1 MRMAGTLAEEVRSAR
16 CEVRQPTP
24 HVFTY
29 RRVVERL
36 VDSGVESALLDA
48 ACLIEAASGI
58 PRWRFILDPEQSIP
72 SDKSCLLESMV
83 SRREA
88 REPIAYILGVKE
100 FWSLPLTVGYDVL
113 IPRPETETLVEAVLE
128 KIGFEFRVSSFEFA
142 RDSSRL
148 TAGSVNPKPETR
160 NSKLVIVDLGTG
172 SGAIALALA
181 VEMPHALVYAIDRSP
196 GACRIAMRNIEALG
210 LTSRVRCVQGDLLD
224 PLRTID
230 AGGGCDLIVSNPP
243 YIPSGACGALSPE
256 IAAYEPLEA
265 LDGGPDGLRYHRRII
280 EEAPAYLREGGWLF
294 LEVGDDQ
301 ASAVMEL
308 VRKTEGFGP
317 AGVRQDVAG
326 RDRVVFA
333 SRRGRAHG

>member
-1 MRMAGTLAEEVRSAR
+1 MRMGDIGKDGAKCVQNPPTSPLQKGGTGGFGVRSAR
-16 CEVRQPTP
+16 SEVRKQPTP

-36 VDSGVESALLDA
+36 VDNGMEGALLDA
-48 ACLIEAASGI
+48 ACLMEAASGL
-58 PRWRFILDPEQSIP
+58 PRWQFILDPEQSIP
-72 SDKSCLLESMV
+72 SDRSYLLESML

-100 FWSLPLTVGYDVL
+100 FWSLPLTVGHDVL

-128 KIGFEFRVSSFEFA
+128 KVRSGPASQLA
-142 RDSSRL
+142 L
-148 TAGSVNPKPETR
+148 T
-160 NSKLVIVDLGTG
+160 IVDLGTG
-172 SGAIALALA
+172 CGAIALALA
-181 VEMPHALVYAIDRSP
+181 VEMPHALVYAIDRSL
-196 GACRIAMRNIEALG
+196 GACRIARRNIEALG
-210 LTSRVRCVQGDLLD
+210 LTSRVHCVQGDLLE

-256 IAAYEPLEA
+256 IAAYEPVEA
-265 LDGGPDGLRYHRRII
+265 IDGGPDGLRYHRRII
-280 EEAPAYLREGGWLF
+280 EEAPAYLREGGWLT
-294 LEVGDDQ
+294 LEVGDGQ
-301 ASAVMEL
+301 APDVMEL

-333 SRRGRAHG
+333 PRRGRAHG